1 MGRILRGLAVL
12 LALALA
18 GLAVFAVPTLW
29 GRPWS
34 IEHFYTRVFAEL
46 LWERPEL
53 LSQLRVLEPYGI
65 RWHNDDLDDYSVAFA
80 AAEAERVRRN
90 LRILREY
97 PLEKQTPDQRFSTR
111 VLEWFLE
118 VTADGEPFRF
128 HDFPLDQFSG
138 VQTALPDFLL
148 NVHQVQDAR
157 DARDYVA
164 RLRKTGVAIDQ
175 VIEGVRFRLARGIT
189 PPRVIVERSQTSV
202 EDFLAGGPEAS
213 PLVTSFAERVATLD
227 GVGDEER
234 AALVGDARRAVAEV
248 VWPAW
253 ERLRALL
260 PEVAAQARED
270 VGAWAL
276 PDGSLYYG
284 WALRFH
290 TTTDLD
296 ADAIHQVGLR
306 EVERIHA
313 EMREILAG
321 EGYAVEA
328 PVAEAV
334 TAPAAFEESAEPAA
348 DPEEATP
355 EEVEAAA
362 EDVEVAG
369 PDPEALADDA
379 RAEPPSLGDV
389 LRAVHA
395 EPRFR
400 YPPGEDL
407 RERILADYQSI
418 VDESTRRMPELVTRL
433 PKAPVRVERVPEFK
447 EAGAAGAY
455 YLPPPFDGSKPG
467 VFYLNLRKPEEIV
480 AFGAR
485 TLAFHEAIPG
495 HHLQIALAM
504 EMTGVPLFRRVVPFT
519 AFIEGWALYAE
530 RIAAEEGWHP
540 TPMDRLGQL
549 VAEVFRAA
557 RLVVDTGLH
566 AHRWTRE
573 QAIDYMLRNTGM
585 PEAEVTAEV
594 ERYIVLPGQACA
606 YKVGQ
611 LEILALRERARA
623 KLGPRFDPRAFNDL
637 VLSRGA
643 LPLVLLEEVVN
654 EWLAGQ

>member
-1 MGRILRGLAVL
+1 MRRILRVVAVL
-12 LALALA
+12 FALALA

-46 LWERPEL
+46 LWSRPQL
-53 LSQLRVLEPYGI
+53 LSQLRVLEPWGI
-65 RWHNDDLDDYSVAFA
+65 RWHNDDLDDQSVAFA
-80 AAEAERVRRN
+80 NAEAERVRRN

-97 PLEKQTPDQRFSTR
+97 PLEDQTPDQRFSTR

-118 VTADGEPFRF
+118 VNADGEPFRF

-157 DARDYVA
+157 DARDYLA

-175 VIEGVRFRLARGIT
+175 VIDAVRFRLARGIT
-189 PPRVIVERSQTSV
+189 PPRVIVERSRASV
-202 EDFLAGGPEAS
+202 DEFLAGGPDAS
-213 PLVTSFAERVATLD
+213 PLLTRFAERVEKLD
-227 GVGDEER
+227 GVSDQER
-234 AALVGDARRAVAEV
+234 ATLVAGARQAVAEV

-253 ERLRALL
+253 ERLRAFL
-260 PEVAAQARED
+260 PEVAAQAREE

-296 ADAIHQVGLR
+296 AEEIHQLGLR

-313 EMREILAG
+313 EMREILAD
-321 EGYAVEA
+321 EGYLVEPPAVETVAA
-328 PVAEAV
+328 PEPFV
-334 TAPAAFEESAEPAA
+334 ESAEPADA
-348 DPEEATP
+348 PGDAEEAS
-355 EEVEAAA
+355 AAI
-362 EDVEVAG
+362 
-369 PDPEALADDA
+369 PP
-379 RAEPPSLGDV
+379 AEPPSLGDI

-407 RERILADYQSI
+407 RERILADYRAI
-418 VDESTRRMPELVTRL
+418 VDEAARRMPELVTRL
-433 PKAPVRVERVPEFK
+433 PAAPVRVERVPEFK
-447 EAGAAGAY
+447 EDGSAGAY
-455 YLPPPFDGSKPG
+455 YLPPPLDGSKPG
-467 VFYLNLRKPEEIV
+467 TFYLNLRKPEEIV
-480 AFGAR
+480 TFGAR
-485 TLAFHEAIPG
+485 TLAYHEAIPG

-530 RIAAEEGWHP
+530 RIAGEAGWHP

-549 VAEVFRAA
+549 VAEAFRAA

-566 AHRWTRE
+566 ARRWSRDE
-573 QAIDYMLRNTGM
+573 AIDYMLRNTGM
-585 PEAEVTAEV
+585 PRTDVEAEV
-594 ERYIVLPGQACA
+594 ERYVVLPGQACA

-611 LEILALRERARA
+611 LEILALRDRAKE
-623 KLGPRFDPRAFNDL
+623 KLGPRFDVRAFNDL

-643 LPLVLLEEVVN
+643 LPLVLLGEVVD
-654 EWLAGQ
+654 EWLATR